1 MGLKEKLQTDVA
13 EAMRAGDTQKR
24 DTLRMLLAA
33 IKQAEVDERTQFDD
47 AGIQAILTKQAKQ
60 RRESITD
67 AKKAGRD
74 DLVAQEQAEL
84 GIIEPYLPKM
94 MTTDEIRVLAE
105 GVINETGASGMGDM
119 GLVMGK
125 LMSQVQGKADGQLV
139 SSVVR
144 DLLQS

>member
-1 MGLKEKLQTDVA
+1 MGLKENLKTDVI
-13 EAMRAGDTQKR
+13 EAMREGDTQKR
-24 DTLRMLLAA
+24 DTLRLLLAA
-33 IKQAEVDERTQFDD
+33 IKQEEVDQRTDFDD
-47 AGIQAILTKQAKQ
+47 AGVQAILTKQAKQ

-74 DLVAQEQAEL
+74 DLATQEQAEL
-84 GIIEPYLPKM
+84 EIIEPYLPKM
-94 MTTDEIRVLAE
+94 MTDDEIRVLAE
-105 GVINETGASGMGDM
+105 GVISETGASSMGNM

-125 LMSQVQGKADGQLV
+125 LMPKVKGKADGQIV

>member
-1 MGLKEKLQTDVA
+1 MGLKETLQTDVA

-105 GVINETGASGMGDM
+105 GVITETGASGMGDM